1 MRERVEERER
11 WVERGMETVEERE
24 RWVEIE
30 TIREEDNHWGT
41 RGER

>member
-1 MRERVEERER
+1 MRERELKRERWVERGMEIVEERER
-11 WVERGMETVEERE
+11 WVER
-24 RWVEIE
+24 E